1 MEKALVSSYDL
12 LVLGSGSAGLYG
24 AIKAAQLGA
33 RVALVEGAEIGGTC
47 PNRGCLPTKHLV
59 TAAERY
65 YYSQTGA
72 FRGVKPRKARL
83 DFAAVMAEK
92 EKVVHYARM
101 EKERM
106 IATLPNIDFIQGR
119 GRLVSPHHV
128 AIDGQPVTADHLLLA
143 TGSSPIT
150 PTIPGLADVAPLN
163 SDRVQVITRL
173 PERLIVIG
181 GGEIGLEYG
190 QLFLHFRVKVTVLE
204 KEERILHRE
213 EPEISKAL
221 RRYLEEEGM
230 EIHTGVQIDAVRTL
244 SRRRGFR
251 VTARK
256 SGESLSFESSA
267 LFVAAGRRPNTD
279 DLGLE
284 EVGVKRRPDGAVET
298 TATFETS
305 HPHIFAAGD
314 VRGHVQM
321 LSSIADREGE
331 LAVENA
337 LRGTRHTME
346 YLGVPYAILTSP
358 QVASVGLKE
367 AEARAAGFGLRQVDL
382 SLPEELPKAT
392 ADRGWV
398 KLVVEEGSHRVLGV
412 HLLAAKAAE
421 AIHEAIFIVKSR
433 LTVEEVCRTIHV
445 YPTVAESI
453 LRAAE
458 AYPKAA

>member
-1 MEKALVSSYDL
+1 M
-12 LVLGSGSAGLYG
+12 GSAGLYG
-24 AIKAAQLGA
+24 AIKAAELGA

-65 YYSQTGA
+65 YYGQMDA
-72 FRGVKPRKARL
+72 FRGVKPRKTRL
-83 DFAAVMAEK
+83 NFAALMAEK
-92 EKVVHYARM
+92 EAVVHRARE

-106 IATLPNIDFIQGR
+106 ISAQPNIAFIRGK

-128 AIDGQPVTADHLLLA
+128 AIDGQPVTADHILLA
-143 TGSSPIT
+143 TGSSPIV
-150 PTIPGLADVAPLN
+150 PPIPGLADIVPLN

-173 PERLIVIG
+173 PASLIVIG

-190 QLFLHFRVKVTVLE
+190 QLFLHFGMKVTILE
-204 KEERILHRE
+204 KEARILPRE
-213 EPEISKAL
+213 EPEISRML
-221 RRYLEEEGM
+221 RLYLQEEGM
-230 EIHTGVQIDAVRTL
+230 SIHTGVQVTGVKAL
-244 SRRRGFR
+244 PRRRGYR

-256 SGESLSFESSA
+256 GGETLSVE
-267 LFVAAGRRPNTD
+267 AAAVFAATGRRPNTD

-298 TATFETS
+298 TSFFQTS
-305 HPHIFAAGD
+305 HAHIFAAGD
-314 VRGHVQM
+314 VRGHIRM

-358 QVASVGLKE
+358 QVASVGMKE
-367 AEARAAGFGLRQVDL
+367 AEARAAGFTLRRVDL

-398 KLVVEEGSHRVLGV
+398 KLVVEEGSRRILGV

-421 AIHEAIFIVKSR
+421 AIHEGIFIVKSR

-458 AYPKAA
+458 SYPKAA

>member
-1 MEKALVSSYDL
+1 MVSSYDL

-33 RVALVEGAEIGGTC
+33 RVALVEGADVGGTC

-65 YYSQTGA
+65 YYSQSDA

-83 DFAAVMAEK
+83 NFAAVMAEK
-92 EKVVHYARM
+92 EAVVRYARA

-106 IATLPNIDFIQGR
+106 IAAQPSLDFIRGT

-128 AIDGQPVTADHLLLA
+128 AIDGQPVTADHILLA

-150 PTIPGLADVAPLN
+150 PPIPGLANAFPLN
-163 SDRVQVITRL
+163 SDRVQGITRL
-173 PERLIVIG
+173 PPRLIVIG

-190 QLFLHFRVKVTVLE
+190 QLFLHFGTKVTVLE
-204 KEERILHRE
+204 KEARILPRE
-213 EPEISKAL
+213 EPEISSAL

-230 EIHTGVQIDAVRTL
+230 EIQTGVDVEAAEPL
-244 SRRRGFR
+244 PRRRAYR
-251 VTARK
+251 VTARR
-256 SGESLSFESSA
+256 GEERLSFESA
-267 LFVAAGRRPNTD
+267 AIFVATGRRPNTD
-279 DLGLE
+279 GLGLE
-284 EVGVKRRPDGAVET
+284 EVGVKRREDGAVET
-298 TATFETS
+298 TAAFETS
-305 HPHIFAAGD
+305 HSHIFAAGD
-314 VRGHVQM
+314 VRGPVRM

-331 LAVENA
+331 LAAENA

-346 YLGVPYAILTSP
+346 PLGIPYAILTSP
-358 QVASVGLKE
+358 QAASVGLKE
-367 AEARAAGFGLRQVDL
+367 AEARAAGYRLRQVDL

-398 KLVVEEGSHRVLGV
+398 KLVVEEGSHRILGV

-421 AIHEAIFIVKSR
+421 AIHEGVFIVKSR
-433 LTVEEVCRTIHV
+433 LTVEEVCRTVHV

>member
-1 MEKALVSSYDL
+1 MKRYDL

-33 RVALVEGAEIGGTC
+33 RVGLVEGAEIGGTC

-65 YYSQTGA
+65 YYGQRDA

-83 DFAAVMAEK
+83 NFAALMAEK
-92 EKVVHYARM
+92 EAVVHYARA
-101 EKERM
+101 EKERL
-106 IATLPNIDFIQGR
+106 IAAQPNIALLPGK
-119 GRLVSPHHV
+119 GRLVSPRHV
-128 AIDGQPVTADHLLLA
+128 AIDGQPVTADKILLA
-143 TGSSPIT
+143 TGSSPMM
-150 PTIPGLADVAPLN
+150 PPIPGLAEIAPLN
-163 SDRVQVITRL
+163 SDRVQRITRL
-173 PERLIVIG
+173 PASLIVIG

-190 QLFLHFRVKVTVLE
+190 QIFLHFGVKVTVLE

-213 EPEISKAL
+213 EPEISNAL
-221 RRYLEEEGM
+221 RRYLAEEGM
-230 EIHTGVQIDAVRTL
+230 EIYTGVDVQAVKPL
-244 SRRRGFR
+244 PRRRGYR
-251 VTARK
+251 VTVRK
-256 SGESLSFESSA
+256 GEETALLEASA
-267 LFVAAGRRPNTD
+267 LFVATGRRPNTD

-284 EVGVKRRPDGAVET
+284 AVGIPCRPDGAVET
-298 TATFETS
+298 TPSFETA

-314 VRGHVQM
+314 IRGHVRK
-321 LSSIADREGE
+321 LATIADREGE
-331 LAVENA
+331 LAAENA

-346 YLGVPYAILTSP
+346 YLGIAYAILTSP

-367 AEARAAGFGLRQVDL
+367 EEARAAGYPLRQVDL
-382 SLPEELPKAT
+382 FLPEELPKAT

-398 KLVVEEGSHRVLGV
+398 KLVVAEGSHQILGV

-421 AIHEAIFIVKSR
+421 AIHEAIFIVKNN

-445 YPTVAESI
+445 YPSVAESI

>member
-1 MEKALVSSYDL
+1 MMNSYDL

-33 RVALVEGAEIGGTC
+33 RVALVEGAGIGGTC

-65 YYSQTGA
+65 YYGQSGT

-92 EKVVHYARM
+92 ETVVRYARA
-101 EKERM
+101 EKERL
-106 IATLPNIDFIQGR
+106 IAAQPNIALLRGR

-128 AIDGQPVTADHLLLA
+128 SIEGQPVAADKILLA

-150 PTIPGLADVAPLN
+150 PAIPGLSEIAPLN
-163 SDRVQVITRL
+163 SDRVQGITRL
-173 PERLIVIG
+173 PESLIVIG

-190 QLFLHFRVKVTVLE
+190 QLFLHFGVRVTLLE

-213 EPEISKAL
+213 EPEISDTL
-221 RRYLEEEGM
+221 GRYLREEGM
-230 EIHTGVQIDAVRTL
+230 EIHTGVDLQAVKPL
-244 SRRRGFR
+244 PRRRGDR

-256 SGESLSFESSA
+256 GEEILSFEA
-267 LFVAAGRRPNTD
+267 AAIFVATGRRPNTEE
-279 DLGLE
+279 LGLE
-284 EVGVKRRPDGAVET
+284 EVGVTCRPDGAVET
-298 TATFETS
+298 TDSFETS

-314 VRGHVQM
+314 IRGHVRK
-321 LSSIADREGE
+321 LATIADREGE
-331 LAVENA
+331 LAAENA
-337 LRGTRHTME
+337 LKGTRQTME
-346 YLGVPYAILTSP
+346 YLGIPYAILTSP

-367 AEARAAGFGLRQVDL
+367 EEARAAGFALRQVDL
-382 SLPEELPKAT
+382 FLPEELPKAT

-398 KLVVEEGSHRVLGV
+398 KLVVEEGSHRILGV

-421 AIHEAIFIVKSR
+421 AIHEAIFIVKNR
-433 LTVEEVCRTIHV
+433 LTVHEVCRTIHV

>member
-1 MEKALVSSYDL
+1 MKRYDL
-12 LVLGSGSAGLYG
+12 LVLGAGSAGLYG

-65 YYSQTGA
+65 YYSQRNA

-92 EKVVHYARM
+92 EAVVRYARA
-101 EKERM
+101 EKKRM
-106 IATLPNIDFIQGR
+106 IAAEPNITFFQGR
-119 GRLVSPHHV
+119 GRLVSPHHA
-128 AIDGQPVTADHLLLA
+128 AIDGQPVTADKILIA
-143 TGSSPIT
+143 TGSSPLT
-150 PTIPGLADVAPLN
+150 PPVPGLAQAVPLN
-163 SDRVQVITRL
+163 SDRVQGINRL
-173 PERLIVIG
+173 PERLVVIG
-181 GGEIGLEYG
+181 GGDIGLEYA
-190 QLFLHFRVKVTVLE
+190 QLFLHFGVKVTLLE
-204 KEERILHRE
+204 KEERILPRE
-213 EPEISKAL
+213 EPEISNAL

-230 EIHTGVQIDAVRTL
+230 EIHTGIQLETAGAPPH
-244 SRRRGFR
+244 RRGNR
-251 VTARK
+251 VTARA
-256 SGESLSFESSA
+256 GAQTLSLDAAA

-279 DLGLE
+279 NLGLE
-284 EVGVKRRPDGAVET
+284 AVGVTCRADGAVET
-298 TATFETS
+298 TPFFETS
-305 HPHIFAAGD
+305 VPHVFAAGD
-314 VRGHVQM
+314 VRGHVRM

-331 LAVENA
+331 LAAENA
-337 LRGTRHTME
+337 LRGTRLTME
-346 YLGVPYAILTSP
+346 YLGIPYAILTSP

-367 AEARAAGFGLRQVDL
+367 AEARAAGFALRQVDL

-398 KLVVEEGSHRVLGV
+398 KLVVEEGSRRILGV

-421 AIHEAIFIVKSR
+421 AIHEGIFIVKNK
-433 LTVEEVCRTIHV
+433 LTVEEVCRTVHV

-458 AYPKAA
+458 AYPKAV